1 MDSNLRDIIEKH
13 LITHLEVI
21 PSLKGLMC
29 STKLVKKVYYESMSE
44 LSKMSLCYK
53 TKDTKIEARQLK
65 QAPRHIRATKQ
76 TSGIIRL
83 VLVHKPTRKHPTRE
97 QHTTGTVSELTR
109 KTRKRSRSKILA
121 VPRTKPPIIFIRNLP
136 LKRLG

>member
-29 STKLVKKVYYESMSE
+29 STKLVKEVDYESMSE

-65 QAPRHIRATKQ
+65 QAPRHIHATKQ

-83 VLVHKPTRKHPTRE
+83 VLAHKPTRKHPTRE

-109 KTRKRSRSKILA
+109 KTRKR
-121 VPRTKPPIIFIRNLP
+121 
-136 LKRLG
+136 